1 MVAPWVCRELTHS
14 WSTLPLA
21 VPGSC
26 SDVDLALILK
36 PDKSG
41 AKPGDWASCPL
52 GKKMLSCILAPH
64 VPSILEQITCFPQ
77 YAYQSGRSQYDSL
90 RKAFS
95 HCAAARAELSKHH
108 KNLHDQHAGN
118 SQIPLFGSLMITLDL
133 SQAFDRV
140 PRELLHQ
147 GMCDLQLPPDLIAIV
162 MSWHS
167 HIQYTVHHA
176 GESRSFAATRGIRQG
191 CSASPLLWIIFS
203 HAISRR
209 LECSIG
215 ARQLNRMLTIF
226 ADDYHAAGMFESLH
240 ELEQFLN
247 CVVVLF
253 KVLKSFGMAVSD
265 TKSQAVLALR
275 GALSNS
281 IRKRFARKG
290 PDGPFLRIPLLDG
303 ALCIPLVSQFRY
315 LGVQLSYTSFEN
327 ATLTYRLDKGK
338 AAFGRLGTVLKGRHH
353 LASAQRIHLWRACV
367 WSTMSYGLT
376 CGVTLAG
383 HKTLETLVVRH
394 IRAILRLPAHLTQT
408 TNSEVAAKAYLA
420 PNWHTCY
427 SERPTA
433 VMTHMWPYPRGL
445 GGNMCNL
452 VCELFLSLLA

>member
-77 YAYQSGRSQYDSL
+77 YAYQSGRSQYDAL

-420 PNWHTCY
+420 LNWHTCY